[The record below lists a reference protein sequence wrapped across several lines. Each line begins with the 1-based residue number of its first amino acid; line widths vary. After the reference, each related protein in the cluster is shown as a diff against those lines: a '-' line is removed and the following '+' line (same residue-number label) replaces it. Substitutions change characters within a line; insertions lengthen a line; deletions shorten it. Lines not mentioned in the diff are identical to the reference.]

1 MADQLQPNNN
11 NNNLMQ
17 NLPQNLP
24 PDDTTP
30 GITSSSAYLFS
41 QWIPGQV
48 MRTLHMRI
56 VDVENPRTVS
66 F

>member
-11 NNNLMQ
+11 NNNLM
-17 NLPQNLP
+17 QNLP

-30 GITSSSAYLFS
+30 GITSSSAYLFA

-56 VDVENPRTVS
+56 VDVEDPRTVS